1 MKSQL
6 VIALAVSTGN
16 ILGPLLVFGGIG
28 WAMTNHYGSNK
39 YVIIGIF
46 SAFITSNLLIV
57 TTTSKVLKLIKR
69 QANSESTNMNDKNER
84 N

>member
-6 VIALAVSTGN
+6 VAALAVSTGN

-28 WAMTNHYGSNK
+28 WALTNQYGSNK
-39 YVIIGIF
+39 YVLIGIF
-46 SAFITSNLLIV
+46 VAFVTSNVLIF
-57 TTTSKVLKLIKR
+57 TTTARIMKMVSRPSSNQMI
-69 QANSESTNMNDKNER
+69 DKNER